1 MTPLDA
7 LLTEALPFWE
17 GLAPQEQQLLLDTA
31 VPSTI
36 PKGTIT
42 HRADQDCKGIMLVL
56 AGQLRAY
63 ILSEEGREVTL
74 YRVQGGDTCVMSSSC
89 LMDAIVFDVLIQAME
104 DTQVVTLPVTA
115 LSALSQRHPEVELFL
130 YKTASERFSDI
141 MWTMQQ
147 ILFMGMDRRAAIF
160 LWDEYT
166 RQGPVL
172 SMTHEEMARYIGSA
186 REVVTKVL
194 KYFAQ
199 EGIVSLRRGRSPFW
213 TRRNS
218 ASWRGKARRHP
229 YGTTH
234 YERPHFSGPTLC
246 PGYGRGPAG
255 GAGSRWTLWQPMPT
269 GAWAWRPT

>member
-1 MTPLDA
+1 MIPLDA

-17 GLAPQEQQLLLDTA
+17 GLTPQEQQLLLDAA

-115 LSALSQRHPEVELFL
+115 LSAIS
-130 YKTASERFSDI
+130 
-141 MWTMQQ
+141 
-147 ILFMGMDRRAAIF
+147 
-160 LWDEYT
+160 
-166 RQGPVL
+166 
-172 SMTHEEMARYIGSA
+172 
-186 REVVTKVL
+186 
-194 KYFAQ
+194 
-199 EGIVSLRRGRSPFW
+199 
-213 TRRNS
+213 
-218 ASWRGKARRHP
+218 
-229 YGTTH
+229 
-234 YERPHFSGPTLC
+234 
-246 PGYGRGPAG
+246 
-255 GAGSRWTLWQPMPT
+255 
-269 GAWAWRPT
+269 